1 MAHFIRCIDGHV
13 FDAGTATVCP
23 ICGAVVEF
31 TESVDPT
38 SPGTPIADGTGV
50 AASAMLRTPVLGAV
64 AAGVLCVGIAALFFA
79 LRETRPATTSHPA
92 AASLTAQQLGDPLQ
106 MALFV
111 TRMLTAFDQ
120 KHYGDALSQ
129 AEALAT
135 NNNPVGMRVEARD
148 SPGRSCRPERSGP
161 GARPVD
167 ERHQPRRSEFG
178 AVTRPFERARNRRPA
193 KFE

>member
-1 MAHFIRCIDGHV
+1 MSLTPEWQEFARS
-13 FDAGTATVCP
+13 
-23 ICGAVVEF
+23 AVRLLNS

-50 AASAMLRTPVLGAV
+50 AASAMLRAPVLGAV

-79 LRETRPATTSHPA
+79 LRETRPATTNNSVSAPA
-92 AASLTAQQLGDPLQ
+92 AASLTTQQLGDPLQ

-120 KHYGDALSQ
+120 KHYADALSQ

-135 NNNPVGMRVEARD
+135 NNNPVGMRVKAEIFLETVLPAGRFVEARALLTRAINLGD
-148 SPGRSCRPERSGP
+148 PSLWCCHSP
-161 GARPVD
+161 V
-167 ERHQPRRSEFG
+167 
-178 AVTRPFERARNRRPA
+178 
-193 KFE
+193 